1 MPGQG
6 HLAHMIGACGIRG
19 SSPFRR
25 FHDFKDSVPKIISLP
40 GPSGVLRIFSAA
52 GPVRTAF
59 FFYPPQGASIPE
71 SMIIIPYFH
80 SLRTVTAGIACGWN
94 TFRIPHRICKDF
106 YSRHSNSSVWRLLAN
121 PARNSP
127 GASLAGQAMRST
139 MRTPVKLTALGSA

>member
-40 GPSGVLRIFSAA
+40 GPSGVLRIFSAT

-80 SLRTVTAGIACGWN
+80 SLRTVTAGIACG
-94 TFRIPHRICKDF
+94 TLSEFRTGFARISIHGIPILPCGDCLQIRRGIRPV
-106 YSRHSNSSVWRLLAN
+106 RHWLVR
-121 PARNSP
+121 R
-127 GASLAGQAMRST
+127 
-139 MRTPVKLTALGSA
+139 